1 MHVHTHMTQRLQG
14 TNLEDS
20 WASCDGVVSDGG
32 VAAGQNNVSLAGD
45 GGITR
50 GRSWDSDRE
59 TSGNSGSSTKSVSN

>member
-32 VAAGQNNVSLAGD
+32 VAAG
-45 GGITR
+45 
-50 GRSWDSDRE
+50 
-59 TSGNSGSSTKSVSN
+59 